1 MKIKLKPLILM
12 MACIS
17 AAGISNA
24 EETDNNFTDNT
35 NSSEPKENTPVLST
49 IVVGA
54 SQKAGGDLLKQ
65 PLSASVITEQQIK
78 DDAAKKLDAALFY
91 EAGILS
97 QSQGLDNKSQ
107 WFKVRGFEASQ
118 TLDGTALAPNGFF
131 VWEPEIYGLER
142 LEIIKGSNSFNYG
155 ATKSGG
161 NVNLVSKRP
170 TQTPQ
175 GEFNLSAGNLDQ
187 REVSADYSGLLNQ
200 DGSLRYRLVGLY
212 RQADSMMDGAYM
224 KHYYFAPSLAWDISD
239 KTNLT
244 ILTSYLKKD
253 GVPTAG
259 FLPIWGTVIDTP
271 YGKIDRNTNV
281 AEPETDRLKLEQ
293 VSAGYEFSHQF
304 DHDLTFAQNFRYG
317 HMNNYLTGA
326 FVYSSDNDRTG
337 NRGYSHTDGTSDT
350 YSIDNRLIKE
360 FALGDV
366 QNKVMIGVDYQKN
379 KTDGLN
385 NGFGLAPAID
395 LFDPVHTPDY
405 PKTAAL
411 YTQDT
416 KQLGFYLSNQLNWND
431 LIEVNLGIRQDKAEG
446 ESQQGTI
453 YYRYDE
459 DKTSYNA
466 GILYHAPY
474 GVSPYASYSTS
485 FQPAIGIDGYGRG
498 YQPYEGEQYEVGLKY
513 APTWVDGEITLAY
526 FDLTE
531 KNALVSDSSNISVQA
546 GKRTNKGIEL
556 QANLN
561 VTEHLS
567 TQLAY
572 THNHSEQEL
581 SATDTIRTPAIPNNQ
596 FSAKLQY
603 LFLGDHPFNGLRL
616 GTGVRYIGSSDDQ
629 QYYPGYTVDSYT
641 LVDVMASYPL
651 NEQLDLQLNATNLT
665 DKEYV
670 SSCSFYCFYG
680 ASRSVDMRVSYKW

>member
-1 MKIKLKPLILM
+1 MIPRLKPLILM

-17 AAGISNA
+17 ATQMMHA
-24 EETDNNFTDNT
+24 ETTDNSSLE
-35 NSSEPKENTPVLST
+35 NSEMTKDKDAIPVLST

-78 DDAAKKLDAALFY
+78 DDGAKKLDSALFY

-97 QSQGLDNKSQ
+97 QPQGLDNKSQ
-107 WFKVRGFEASQ
+107 WFKVRGFDASQ

-170 TQTPQ
+170 TKTPK
-175 GEFNLSAGNLDQ
+175 GELNLSAGNLDQ
-187 REVSADYSGLLNQ
+187 REVSADYSGILSE
-200 DGSLRYRLVGLY
+200 DDSLRYRLVGLY
-212 RQADSMMDGAYM
+212 RQADSMIEGAYM
-224 KHYYFAPSLAWDISD
+224 KHYYFAPSLTWDISD
-239 KTNLT
+239 QTSLT
-244 ILTSYLKKD
+244 FLSSYLKKD

-271 YGKIDRNTNV
+271 YGKINRKTNV

-293 VSAGYEFSHQF
+293 ISAGYEFSHQF
-304 DHDLTFAQNFRYG
+304 ENNLTFAQNFRFG
-317 HMNNYLTGA
+317 RMDNYLTGA

-360 FALGDV
+360 FSVGSV
-366 QNKVMIGVDYQKN
+366 QNKMMIGIDYQKN
-379 KTDGLN
+379 KTDGVN

-395 LFDPVHTPDY
+395 LFNPIHTPY
-405 PKTAAL
+405 YLKTADI

-416 KQLGFYLSNQLNWND
+416 KQLGFYLSNQMNWND
-431 LIEVNLGIRQDKAEG
+431 LIELNLGIRQDKAEG
-446 ESQQGTI
+446 ESQQGSTR
-453 YYRYDE
+453 YRYDE
-459 DKTSYNA
+459 DNTSYNA
-466 GILYHAPY
+466 GISYHAPY
-474 GVSPYASYSTS
+474 GFSPYLSYSTS

-498 YQPYEGEQYEVGLKY
+498 YQPYEGEQYEVGVKY

-561 VTEHLS
+561 ITESLS

-572 THNHSEQEL
+572 THNDSEQEL
-581 SATDTIRTPAIPNNQ
+581 SAAKTIRTPVIPNDQ
-596 FSAKLQY
+596 FAAKLQY
-603 LFLGDHPFNGLRL
+603 LFLGNHLMNGLRI
-616 GTGVRYIGSSDDQ
+616 GAGVRHVGSSDDQ
-629 QYYPGYTVDSYT
+629 QYYPGYKVDSYT
-641 LVDVMASYPL
+641 LVDAMASYPL
-651 NEQLDLQLNATNLT
+651 NEQLVLQLNATNLT
-665 DKEYV
+665 DKNYV

-680 ASRSVDMRVSYKW
+680 ASRSVDMRVTYKW